1 MSKSSHFE
9 RPGDEPN
16 KDNQEQA
23 ASESLGDL
31 AYELFGADHG
41 VELEPS
47 PNPPHEPIDLDR

>member
-1 MSKSSHFE
+1 MSKSSHSE
-9 RPGDEPN
+9 RPSDTPN
-16 KDNQEQA
+16 KETRDPA